1 MCFFFWGKFE
11 KLDGSIP
18 MSDEDIGYVIN
29 FLNETVLRR
38 KKVMFR
44 RNNEKKKGFIRRV
57 SVIFLMVFA
66 IYVGTVNENE
76 IEFVKES
83 NFISEVVSA

>member
-1 MCFFFWGKFE
+1 
-11 KLDGSIP
+11 
-18 MSDEDIGYVIN
+18 
-29 FLNETVLRR
+29 
-38 KKVMFR
+38 MFR
-44 RNNEKKKGFIRRV
+44 RSNEKKNGFIRKV